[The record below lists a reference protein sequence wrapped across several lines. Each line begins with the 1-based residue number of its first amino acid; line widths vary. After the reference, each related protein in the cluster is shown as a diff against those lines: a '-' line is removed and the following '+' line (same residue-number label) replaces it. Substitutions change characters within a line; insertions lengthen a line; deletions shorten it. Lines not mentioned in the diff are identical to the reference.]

1 MTAHR
6 QGIAVKPMYYIE
18 IHGVTARPDAT
29 FGGVF
34 EPLIG
39 FYALLIKFY
48 ASLRGFYESLI
59 KSYEWLRDFY
69 ESLIKSYESLRGFY
83 ESFIK
88 LHERVI

>member
-1 MTAHR
+1 MERKGTGFAAFPMTAHR

-39 FYALLIKFY
+39 FYAPL
-48 ASLRGFYESLI
+48 AGPCA
-59 KSYEWLRDFY
+59 
-69 ESLIKSYESLRGFY
+69 
-83 ESFIK
+83 
-88 LHERVI
+88 